1 MSRQF
6 VSPDIRGRVSSAKT
20 PIWVS
25 PFPLKTAILIW
36 GACNFKK
43 SSYINN
49 SDTLIMRYRFINS
62 LIKGEN
68 YD

>member
-25 PFPLKTAILIW
+25 PFPLKTALFLIEV
-36 GACNFKK
+36 K
-43 SSYINN
+43 
-49 SDTLIMRYRFINS
+49 
-62 LIKGEN
+62 N
-68 YD
+68 YYK